1 MLDLWVKARNLKQ
14 ANVKYVHFSNQFDSL
29 ITIIEILIGYDL
41 CTCWLMDSLCAW
53 IAALYYTY
61 NMEEVVDGG
70 SKETKV
76 NIYLYCRKAATL
88 MITWLSES
96 VVRGGVAE
104 GVSIRDG
111 QTAMCNLLI
120 WNINI

>member
-1 MLDLWVKARNLKQ
+1 
-14 ANVKYVHFSNQFDSL
+14 
-29 ITIIEILIGYDL
+29 
-41 CTCWLMDSLCAW
+41 MDSLCAW

-120 WNINI
+120 